1 MMIAMRAKSLKREN
15 CRLNKLHNLDPVNF
29 KEEFFSIFAALFV
42 TSSRPCDCSRE
53 ESQVDSQEMETCDE
67 EGEIDDQQ
75 KFQRFIVVNEFNLL
89 MLGVVLFTTVYTFRN
104 GSKF

>member
-53 ESQVDSQEMETCDE
+53 ESRVDSQEMEARDDE
-67 EGEIDDQQ
+67 EGENRSTIN
-75 KFQRFIVVNEFNLL
+75 RNFNDL
-89 MLGVVLFTTVYTFRN
+89 
-104 GSKF
+104 SW